1 MPSQMATL
9 ELRPSQQSV
18 TKPFRWVNGDGGGIN
33 GSGVH
38 FPFAPPAAPGGNS
51 LTYFT
56 VTGFWYDIE
65 QPNPNSTLITPLL
78 LNVNAY
84 VDFIP
89 RLPVGFSVFV
99 SNLNHGDGTFGDT
112 DVPIAP
118 ITGRLINGALTTI
131 AVGDPLGV
139 GLLANSPVLNLASQ
153 LAAIGWSTT
162 GLIYDVRFRN
172 VTFGGANQVLSNF
185 AFFAPP
191 NAATISISSSLL
203 QKLPYGGP

>member
-1 MPSQMATL
+1 MPLMAAP
-9 ELRPSQQSV
+9 RIAG
-18 TKPFRWVNGDGGGIN
+18 KPHGPYRWVNNFGDAN
-33 GSGVH
+33 ATAGSYLH
-38 FPFAPPAAPGGNS
+38 SAFPQSAPPTGNV

-99 SNLNHGDGTFGDT
+99 ANLNHGDGTFGDT

-185 AFFAPP
+185 GFFAPP
-191 NAATISISSSLL
+191 SATTISISSSLL